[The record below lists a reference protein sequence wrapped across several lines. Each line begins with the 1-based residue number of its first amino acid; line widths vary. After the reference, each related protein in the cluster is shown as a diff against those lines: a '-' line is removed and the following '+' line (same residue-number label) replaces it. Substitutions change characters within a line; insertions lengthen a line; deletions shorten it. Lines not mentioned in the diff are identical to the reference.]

1 MDPQYNWIF
10 LIGLI
15 KTKSDFIVRSF
26 ETGLERWTL
35 VVAVINFNA
44 YFFGFISDLITHRLE
59 VWKYIF
65 SGSTVS
71 PGLRARKLKKS
82 AGKNTGLVLVP
93 CSHIEVRSY
102 SYFRW
107 CGYFWG
113 PWASSV
119 TTDKFSVRVTK
130 ITSKI
135 GVTRARSI
143 PFYF

>member
-1 MDPQYNWIF
+1 M
-10 LIGLI
+10 I

-35 VVAVINFNA
+35 VVAVINVNA
-44 YFFGFISDLITHRLE
+44 YFFGFISDLISHRLE
-59 VWKYIF
+59 VWKYLF

-71 PGLRARKLKKS
+71 PRLRARKLKKS
-82 AGKNTGLVLVP
+82 AGKNAGLVLVP
-93 CSHIEVRSY
+93 CSHMEVRSY

-113 PWASSV
+113 PWASFV
-119 TTDKFSVRVTK
+119 TTGKFSMRVTK

-135 GVTRARSI
+135 GVSRTPSL